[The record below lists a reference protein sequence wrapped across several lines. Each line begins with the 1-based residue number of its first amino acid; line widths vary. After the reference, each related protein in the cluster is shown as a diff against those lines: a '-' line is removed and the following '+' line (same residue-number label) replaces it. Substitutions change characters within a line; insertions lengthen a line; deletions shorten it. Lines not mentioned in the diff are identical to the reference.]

1 MLLQLQN
8 VMSVVL
14 KNVVTLVLLIN
25 QLYKY
30 MSTIMDN
37 IITKPESDSFFMHV
51 DHCLYLLSASAQS
64 DVPKVF
70 SQPLPLMEDVSFLLR
85 AVNVYFNPFSSIFST
100 ASGNSSSILSVT
112 RKLGTKGVSPPS
124 GGGISQKNITF
135 FGDSL
140 IWLVRHN
147 KV

>member
-1 MLLQLQN
+1 
-8 VMSVVL
+8 
-14 KNVVTLVLLIN
+14 
-25 QLYKY
+25 
-30 MSTIMDN
+30 MSTLMDN

-64 DVPKVF
+64 DVPKVS
-70 SQPLPLMEDVSFLLR
+70 SQPLPLMEDAVSFLLR
-85 AVNVYFNPFSSIFST
+85 VVNVYFSPFSSIFST

-112 RKLGTKGVSPPS
+112 WKLGTKGVSPPS

-135 FGDSL
+135 FGHSL

-147 KV
+147 